1 MNRKT
6 IALCFVITAM
16 SMLVALPAAAFTY
29 ENTCN
34 GSGIRW
40 EHNTPTFRLSRTDF
54 PAGSQWAAAVEYA
67 IGGWNVH
74 APGSYW
80 YIHGAWS
87 TNVAGVSGDGWND
100 LRIAAADQEW
110 NYPSYAAVTLYQ
122 RTLCAFFPGAGSHY
136 TEADILINPKE
147 TFDLSPKPV
156 PSDYMRNG
164 TLMLLHEFGHAG
176 GLGHED
182 DVLATMNSGWP
193 GPVGGPIGVQND
205 VHPLGDDVRGMRN
218 AYGTQY
224 TTRDVAASA
233 VRLVSPG
240 VSRTIPA
247 PVPTDRNKVVT
258 FDFTILN
265 RGTTDETIPVYFYL
279 SPTRT
284 VDPATRFYLGST
296 TVSLQYA
303 RSVTGSV
310 SLVIPSHAPTGMQY
324 ISYVADPNNGIS
336 EYYEVNNA
344 VALVQP
350 TQINANRAPNA
361 CFSATPTSGAA
372 PLKVTVNAG
381 CSSDADG
388 TALSYLWNFGDGNY
402 ATGVTAVHYF
412 MGGYHTITLTVTDPS
427 GAKATT
433 TRQITA
439 TCKPGSPACAEPE

>member
-6 IALCFVITAM
+6 IALCFVITAL
-16 SMLVALPAAAFTY
+16 STLIALPAAAFTY
-29 ENTCN
+29 LQTCN

-40 EHNTPTFRLSRTDF
+40 QHNTPTFRLSRTDF
-54 PAGSQWAAAVEYA
+54 PVGSAWESAVEYA
-67 IGGWNVH
+67 RGAWNVH

-87 TNVAGVSGDGWND
+87 TNVTGLSGDGYND
-100 LRIAAADQEW
+100 VRIASSGQWQWPGFAAI
-110 NYPSYAAVTLYQ
+110 TLHQ
-122 RTLCAFFPGAGSHY
+122 RTMCVAFPTAGSHY
-136 TEADILINPKE
+136 TEADILISPSE

-156 PSDYMRNG
+156 PSDYMKNG
-164 TLMLLHEFGHAG
+164 TLLLLHEFGHAG

-233 VRLVSPG
+233 VRLVAPG

-247 PVPTDRNKVVT
+247 PAPTDRNRVVT

-296 TVSLQYA
+296 TVSLQYS
-303 RSVTGSV
+303 RSVTGSAT
-310 SLVIPSHAPTGMQY
+310 LAIPTNAPTGLQY

-344 VALVQP
+344 VALAQP
-350 TQINANRAPNA
+350 TQINVNRAPTA
-361 CFSATPTSGAA
+361 CFSATPTSGTA

-388 TALSYLWNFGDGNY
+388 TALSYFWDFGDGNT
-402 ATGVTAVHYF
+402 ATGATAVNYF
-412 MGGYHTITLTVTDPS
+412 MHGYHTITLTVTDPA
-427 GAKATT
+427 GASATT
-433 TRQITA
+433 FRNVSA
-439 TCKPGSPACAEPE
+439 ACKPDSPMCIEPE